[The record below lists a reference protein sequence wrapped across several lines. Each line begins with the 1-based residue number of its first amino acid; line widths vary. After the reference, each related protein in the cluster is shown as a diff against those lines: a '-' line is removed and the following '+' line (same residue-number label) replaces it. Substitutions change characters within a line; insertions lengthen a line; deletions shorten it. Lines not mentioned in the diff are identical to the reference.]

1 MNYFNLL
8 GKIQAALL
16 IEGETLVMAATLT
29 IICKVGAMT
38 IGVIVTSRFSCCVIL
53 ALSWNTAGGGDC
65 I

>member
-29 IICKVGAMT
+29 IICKKVGGMT
-38 IGVIVTSRFSCCVIL
+38 IGVIVTEGVL
-53 ALSWNTAGGGDC
+53 V
-65 I
+65 